1 MTVIPENSP
10 RLAGIRFQKESGLGS
25 VGNLSRLNWNLISTA
40 GDINPREYDMLLIHP
55 GSRWS
60 LAEISL
66 RAISPSAGLQAPE
79 PVVKISDVQTI
90 LLTRSTPRMCA
101 TGVVLSTMIRN
112 HSSANRIHLEV

>member
-1 MTVIPENSP
+1 M
-10 RLAGIRFQKESGLGS
+10 RLREASGLGAM
-25 VGNLSRLNWNLISTA
+25 VNLSRLNWNPVRTA
-40 GDINPREYDMLLIHP
+40 GDINLRKYDMLLFRA

-66 RAISPSAGLQAPE
+66 RAISPSAALQVPE

-90 LLTRSTPRMCA
+90 LLTRSTPRMFA

-112 HSSANRIHLEV
+112 HSSANPIHLEV

>member
-1 MTVIPENSP
+1 MIPENSP

-60 LAEISL
+60 LADTSL
-66 RAISPSAGLQAPE
+66 MATSPTKGLPLTDLSVILP
-79 PVVKISDVQTI
+79 PVYCELVSHGGF
-90 LLTRSTPRMCA
+90 SPGYGAM
-101 TGVVLSTMIRN
+101 
-112 HSSANRIHLEV
+112 SSEANNQV